1 MQSMAFDI
9 RWAVLVKNKPY
20 LIFSWRK
27 VMNTLRRYVKN
38 AKDVFRIIAG
48 VIGSYAGVISNII
61 GTAMGILASV
71 MVIGGIVGL
80 CVYVKVLPMFT
91 EAREEVFD
99 KLVHLS
105 EDDFVMKEDTVVYD
119 SKGKQVGSVNAGSYK
134 YVKINDVSPYIY
146 EGYIAVEDKRF
157 KTHGGVDL
165 VATMRAGVS
174 LLKHNM
180 EITQGGSTI
189 TQQVIKN
196 NLLTQNKSYTRKI
209 AEILLAPTIESKF
222 TKAQIMEFYCNSN
235 FYGNK
240 CYGVGAASKYYFGK
254 KCADLEPHE
263 AAMLIG
269 LSNSPASYNPVLHPK
284 AALKKRNSVLRIMCK
299 EGVITPKEYKSAL
312 KKKLNIKQ
320 FSEKGGSKESYV
332 MSYAIH
338 CAAISLMEKENFKF
352 QYVFDSKEDYQKYN
366 KQYSKVYS
374 EKIESIRSGGYK
386 LYTSINMKKQKKL
399 QKAVDNG
406 LSFNKEKDGDTGKY
420 ALQGAA
426 VCINNETNYVEAIVG
441 GRGKNDQY
449 NRAYLAARQ
458 SGSAIKPLIDYT
470 PGFESGM
477 YSPSTIVNDHK
488 FVNGPSNAGGG
499 YHGNVRIREAVARS
513 LNTVAWQV
521 LDNITVKYGLSFLDK
536 LHFHNISYIDNDN
549 MALSL
554 GGFTEGVRVVD
565 MAKGFSTLA
574 NNGSYS
580 DRTCIKK
587 IEHVSDG
594 VVYKNNNEKD
604 QVYSQDAAWMM
615 TDVLKGVFNESYGT
629 GRKLKLDNGQICAG
643 KTGTTNSSKDV
654 WFCGYTKYYTTVVW
668 AGYDTPRAMPGAS
681 GASIPGVIWKD
692 YMDDIHKKLKPED
705 FIMPS
710 TISLAKYDGN
720 GNIIE
725 GTAISGSSKRTYGM
739 DYFSKTILSEKA
751 DEVQVLNDKKYQKE
765 VLKKLK
771 NFEKRYISNI
781 ADYYDLENDYKE
793 LTDMISSIV
802 DDDVRT
808 DYAVRA
814 RNKYDSLKDET
825 VSWKKVVKAYEK
837 QQKEENERLA
847 EKKKNDSERALK
859 NQIYKNKIELAR
871 TRIKRMHGY
880 LYQPSNMQLL
890 IDSAKEAL
898 DACKGYSE
906 YYNLKAMF
914 DMYKKEL
921 EELPVKGESNKKI
934 RRQQIQVNRW
944 QRKNLRKRN
953 RGGSDKWKKIKMI

>member
-488 FVNGPSNAGGG
+488 FANGPSNAGGG

-751 DEVQVLNDKKYQKE
+751 DEVQVLKDKKYQKE

-921 EELPVKGESNKKI
+921 EELPVKGESNKKN
-934 RRQQIQVNRW
+934 QTPTDTSEPVATEEPQEEE
-944 QRKNLRKRN
+944 
-953 RGGSDKWKKIKMI
+953 

>member
-1 MQSMAFDI
+1 
-9 RWAVLVKNKPY
+9 
-20 LIFSWRK
+20 
-27 VMNTLRRYVKN
+27 
-38 AKDVFRIIAG
+38 
-48 VIGSYAGVISNII
+48 
-61 GTAMGILASV
+61 
-71 MVIGGIVGL
+71 
-80 CVYVKVLPMFT
+80 MFT

-105 EDDFVMKEDTVVYD
+105 KDDFIMKEDTVVYD
-119 SKGKQVGSVNAGSYK
+119 ANGKKVGSVNAGSYK
-134 YVKINDVSPYIY
+134 YVSINDISPYIY
-146 EGYIAVEDKRF
+146 DGYIAVEDKRF
-157 KTHGGVDL
+157 RTHGGVDL

-235 FYGNK
+235 YYGNK
-240 CYGVGAASKYYFGK
+240 CYGVGAASRYYFGK
-254 KCADLEPHE
+254 KCADLEPQE

-269 LSNSPASYNPVLHPK
+269 LSNSPAAYNPVLHPQ
-284 AALKKRNSVLRIMCK
+284 AALKKRNRVLKTMCND
-299 EGVITPKEYKSAL
+299 GVITPKEYKAAV

-320 FSEKGGSKESYV
+320 LSEEGSSNETYV
-332 MSYAIH
+332 ISYAIH
-338 CAAISLMEKENFKF
+338 CSAISLMEKEDFKF
-352 QYVFDSKEDYQKYN
+352 KYVFDSKEDYQKYN
-366 KQYSKVYS
+366 KTYSKAYS

-386 LYTSINMKKQKKL
+386 IYTSINMKKQKKL
-399 QKAVDNG
+399 QKSVDEG
-406 LSFNKEKDGDTGKY
+406 LAFNKEKDNDSGKY

-426 VCINNETNYVEAIVG
+426 VCVNNETGYVEAVVG

-477 YSPSTIVNDHK
+477 YSPSTIVNDNK
-488 FVNGPSNAGGG
+488 FANGPSNAGGAYYG
-499 YHGNVRIREAVARS
+499 SVHIREAVARS

-521 LDNITVKYGLSFLDK
+521 LDNISVKYGLSFLDK

-574 NNGSYS
+574 NNGSFS
-580 DRTCIKK
+580 DRTCVKK

-594 VVYKNNNEKD
+594 VVYKNNNEKT
-604 QVYSQDAAWMM
+604 QVYSEDAAWMM

-629 GRKLKLDNGQICAG
+629 GRKLKLENGQICAG

-692 YMDDIHKKLKPED
+692 YMDKIHEKLKPQD
-705 FIMPS
+705 FTMPS
-710 TISLAKYDGN
+710 TISLAKYDSA

-725 GTAISGSSKRTYGM
+725 GTAVAGSKTRPAGM
-739 DYFSKTILSEKA
+739 DYFSKSILSEKA
-751 DEVQVLNDKKYQKE
+751 EEVQVLKDKQYQKE
-765 VLKKLK
+765 VLAALKK
-771 NFEKRYISNI
+771 FEKMYIKNI
-781 ADYYDLENDYKE
+781 ADYYDLENDYKK

-808 DYAVRA
+808 DYAIRA

-825 VSWKKVVKAYEK
+825 VDWKKVVKAYEK

-847 EKKKNDSERALK
+847 EKKKNDSQRALN
-859 NQIYKNKIELAR
+859 NQIYKNRINLAR

-880 LYQPSNMQLL
+880 VYQPSNMQLL
-890 IDSAKEAL
+890 IDSAKQAL
-898 DACKGYSE
+898 DACKGYAE
-906 YYNLKAMF
+906 YTSLKAMY
-914 DMYKKEL
+914 DEYKAEL
-921 EELPVKGESNKKI
+921 ENLPTKAEYDKKKNTTTPTEAPVETAEPVQDGEE
-934 RRQQIQVNRW
+934 
-944 QRKNLRKRN
+944 
-953 RGGSDKWKKIKMI
+953 

>member
-1 MQSMAFDI
+1 
-9 RWAVLVKNKPY
+9 
-20 LIFSWRK
+20 
-27 VMNTLRRYVKN
+27 MNTLRRYVKN

-488 FVNGPSNAGGG
+488 FANGPSNAGGG

-668 AGYDTPRAMPGAS
+668 AGYDSPRAMPGAS

-751 DEVQVLNDKKYQKE
+751 DEVQVLKDKKYQKE

-771 NFEKRYISNI
+771 NFEKIYISNI

-793 LTDMISSIV
+793 LTDMISSIM

-837 QQKEENERLA
+837 QQKEENERLV

-880 LYQPSNMQLL
+880 LYQPSNMQIL

-921 EELPVKGESNKKI
+921 EELPVKGESNKKN
-934 RRQQIQVNRW
+934 QTPTDTSEPVATEEPQEEE
-944 QRKNLRKRN
+944 
-953 RGGSDKWKKIKMI
+953 

>member
-1 MQSMAFDI
+1 
-9 RWAVLVKNKPY
+9 
-20 LIFSWRK
+20 
-27 VMNTLRRYVKN
+27 MNTLRKYVKN
-38 AKDVFRIIAG
+38 AKDVFRIIVGA
-48 VIGSYAGVISNII
+48 IGSYVGVVSNIL
-61 GTAMGILASV
+61 GAVMGILASV

-105 EDDFVMKEDTVVYD
+105 KDDFIMKEDTVVYD
-119 SKGKQVGSVNAGSYK
+119 ANGKKVGSVNAGSYK
-134 YVKINDVSPYIY
+134 YVSINDISPYIY
-146 EGYIAVEDKRF
+146 DGYIAVEDKRF
-157 KTHGGVDL
+157 RTHGGVDL

-235 FYGNK
+235 YYGNK
-240 CYGVGAASKYYFGK
+240 CYGVGAASRYYFGK
-254 KCADLEPHE
+254 KCADLEPQE

-269 LSNSPASYNPVLHPK
+269 LSNSPAAYNPVLHPQ
-284 AALKKRNSVLRIMCK
+284 AALKKRNRVLKTMCND
-299 EGVITPKEYKSAL
+299 GVITPKEYKAAV

-320 FSEKGGSKESYV
+320 LSEEGSSNETYV
-332 MSYAIH
+332 ISYAIH
-338 CAAISLMEKENFKF
+338 CSAISLMEKEDFKF
-352 QYVFDSKEDYQKYN
+352 KYVFDSKEDYQKYN
-366 KQYSKVYS
+366 KTYSKAYS

-386 LYTSINMKKQKKL
+386 IYTSINMKKQKKL
-399 QKAVDNG
+399 QKSVDEG
-406 LSFNKEKDGDTGKY
+406 LAFNKEKDNDSGKY

-426 VCINNETNYVEAIVG
+426 VCVNNETGYVEAVVG

-477 YSPSTIVNDHK
+477 YSPSTIVNDNK
-488 FVNGPSNAGGG
+488 FANGPSNAGGAYYG
-499 YHGNVRIREAVARS
+499 SVHIREAVARS

-521 LDNITVKYGLSFLDK
+521 LDNISVKYGLSFLDK

-574 NNGSYS
+574 NNGSFS
-580 DRTCIKK
+580 DRTCVKK

-594 VVYKNNNEKD
+594 VVYKNNNEKT
-604 QVYSQDAAWMM
+604 QVYSEDAAWMM
-615 TDVLKGVFNESYGT
+615 TDVLKGVFNEFYGT
-629 GRKLKLDNGQICAG
+629 GRKLKLENGQICAG

-692 YMDDIHKKLKPED
+692 YMDKIHEKLKPQD
-705 FIMPS
+705 FTMPS
-710 TISLAKYDGN
+710 TISLAKYDSA

-725 GTAISGSSKRTYGM
+725 GTAVAGSKTRPAGM
-739 DYFSKTILSEKA
+739 DYFSKSILSEKA
-751 DEVQVLNDKKYQKE
+751 EEVQVLKDKQYQKE
-765 VLKKLK
+765 VLAALKK
-771 NFEKRYISNI
+771 FEKMYIKNI
-781 ADYYDLENDYKE
+781 ADYYDLENDYKK

-808 DYAVRA
+808 DYAIRA

-825 VSWKKVVKAYEK
+825 VDWKKVVKAYEK

-847 EKKKNDSERALK
+847 EKKKNDSQRALN
-859 NQIYKNKIELAR
+859 NQIYKNRINLAR

-880 LYQPSNMQLL
+880 IYQPSNMQLL
-890 IDSAKEAL
+890 IDSAKQAL
-898 DACKGYSE
+898 DACKGYAE
-906 YYNLKAMF
+906 YTSLKAMY
-914 DMYKKEL
+914 DEYKAEL
-921 EELPVKGESNKKI
+921 ENLPTKAEYDKKKNTTTPTEAPVETAEPVQDGEE
-934 RRQQIQVNRW
+934 
-944 QRKNLRKRN
+944 
-953 RGGSDKWKKIKMI
+953 

>member
-1 MQSMAFDI
+1 
-9 RWAVLVKNKPY
+9 
-20 LIFSWRK
+20 
-27 VMNTLRRYVKN
+27 MNTLRRYVKN
-38 AKDVFRIIAG
+38 AKDVFRIIVGA
-48 VIGSYAGVISNII
+48 IGSYVGVVSNIL
-61 GTAMGILASV
+61 GAVMGILASV

-105 EDDFVMKEDTVVYD
+105 KDDFIMKEDTVVYD
-119 SKGKQVGSVNAGSYK
+119 ANGKKVGSVNAGSYK
-134 YVKINDVSPYIY
+134 YVSINDISPYIY
-146 EGYIAVEDKRF
+146 DGYIAVEDKRF
-157 KTHGGVDL
+157 RTHGGVDL
-165 VATMRAGVS
+165 VATMRAGVY

-235 FYGNK
+235 YYGNK
-240 CYGVGAASKYYFGK
+240 CYGVGAASRYYFGK
-254 KCADLEPHE
+254 KCADLEPQE

-269 LSNSPASYNPVLHPK
+269 LSNSPAAYNPVLHPQ
-284 AALKKRNSVLRIMCK
+284 AALKKRNRVLKTMCND
-299 EGVITPKEYKSAL
+299 GVITPKEYKAAV

-320 FSEKGGSKESYV
+320 LSEEGSSNETYV
-332 MSYAIH
+332 ISYAIH
-338 CAAISLMEKENFKF
+338 CSAISLMEKEDFKF
-352 QYVFDSKEDYQKYN
+352 KYVFDSKEDYQKYN
-366 KQYSKVYS
+366 KTYSKAYS

-386 LYTSINMKKQKKL
+386 IYTSINMKKQKKL
-399 QKAVDNG
+399 QKSVDEG
-406 LSFNKEKDGDTGKY
+406 LAFNKEKDNDSGKY

-426 VCINNETNYVEAIVG
+426 VCVNNETGYVEAVVG

-477 YSPSTIVNDHK
+477 YSPSTIVNDNK
-488 FVNGPSNAGGG
+488 FANGPSNAGGAYYG
-499 YHGNVRIREAVARS
+499 SVHIREAVARS

-521 LDNITVKYGLSFLDK
+521 LDNISVKYGLSFLDK

-574 NNGSYS
+574 NNGSFS
-580 DRTCIKK
+580 DRTCVKK

-594 VVYKNNNEKD
+594 VVYKNNNEKT
-604 QVYSQDAAWMM
+604 QVYSEDAAWMM

-629 GRKLKLDNGQICAG
+629 GRKLKLENGQICAG

-692 YMDDIHKKLKPED
+692 YMDKIHEKLKPQD
-705 FIMPS
+705 FTMPS
-710 TISLAKYDGN
+710 TISLAKYDSA

-725 GTAISGSSKRTYGM
+725 GTAVAGSKTRPAGM
-739 DYFSKTILSEKA
+739 DYFSKSILSEKA
-751 DEVQVLNDKKYQKE
+751 EEVQVLKDKQYQKE
-765 VLKKLK
+765 VLAALKK
-771 NFEKRYISNI
+771 FEKMYIKNI
-781 ADYYDLENDYKE
+781 ADYYDLENDYKK

-808 DYAVRA
+808 DYAIRA

-825 VSWKKVVKAYEK
+825 VDWKKVVKAYEK

-847 EKKKNDSERALK
+847 EKKKNDSQRALN
-859 NQIYKNKIELAR
+859 NQIYKNRINLAR

-880 LYQPSNMQLL
+880 VYQPSNMQLL
-890 IDSAKEAL
+890 IDSAKQAL
-898 DACKGYSE
+898 DACKGYAE
-906 YYNLKAMF
+906 YTSLKAMY
-914 DMYKKEL
+914 DEYKAEL
-921 EELPVKGESNKKI
+921 ENLPTKAEYDKKKNTTTPTEAPVETAEPVQDGEE
-934 RRQQIQVNRW
+934 
-944 QRKNLRKRN
+944 
-953 RGGSDKWKKIKMI
+953 

>member
-157 KTHGGVDL
+157 KTHGG

-352 QYVFDSKEDYQKYN
+352 KYVFDSKEDYQKYN

-488 FVNGPSNAGGG
+488 FANGPSNAGGG

-751 DEVQVLNDKKYQKE
+751 DEVQVLKDKKYQKE

-880 LYQPSNMQLL
+880 LYQPSNMQIL

-921 EELPVKGESNKKI
+921 EELPVKGESNKKN
-934 RRQQIQVNRW
+934 QTPTDTSEPVATEEPQEEE
-944 QRKNLRKRN
+944 
-953 RGGSDKWKKIKMI
+953 

>member
-488 FVNGPSNAGGG
+488 FANGPSNAGGG

-751 DEVQVLNDKKYQKE
+751 DEVQVLKDKKYQKE

-771 NFEKRYISNI
+771 NFEKIYISNI

-793 LTDMISSIV
+793 LTDMISSIM

-880 LYQPSNMQLL
+880 LYQPSNMQIL

-921 EELPVKGESNKKI
+921 EELPVKGESNKKN
-934 RRQQIQVNRW
+934 QTPTDTSEPVATEEPQEEE
-944 QRKNLRKRN
+944 
-953 RGGSDKWKKIKMI
+953 

>member
-1 MQSMAFDI
+1 
-9 RWAVLVKNKPY
+9 
-20 LIFSWRK
+20 
-27 VMNTLRRYVKN
+27 MNTLRRYVKN
-38 AKDVFRIIAG
+38 AKDVLRIIVGA
-48 VIGSYAGVISNII
+48 IGSYVGVVSNIL
-61 GTAMGILASV
+61 GAVMGILASV

-105 EDDFVMKEDTVVYD
+105 KDDFIMKEDTVVYD
-119 SKGKQVGSVNAGSYK
+119 ANGKKVGSVNAGSYK
-134 YVKINDVSPYIY
+134 YVSINDISPYIY
-146 EGYIAVEDKRF
+146 DGYIAVEDKRF
-157 KTHGGVDL
+157 RTHGGVDL

-240 CYGVGAASKYYFGK
+240 CYGVGAASRYYFGK
-254 KCADLEPHE
+254 KCADLEPQE

-269 LSNSPASYNPVLHPK
+269 LSNSPASYNPVLHPQ
-284 AALKKRNSVLRIMCK
+284 AALKKRNRVLKTMCND
-299 EGVITPKEYKSAL
+299 GVITPKEYKAAV

-320 FSEKGGSKESYV
+320 LSEEGSSNETYV
-332 MSYAIH
+332 ISYAIH
-338 CAAISLMEKENFKF
+338 CSAISLMEKEDFKF
-352 QYVFDSKEDYQKYN
+352 KYVFDSKEDYQKYN
-366 KQYSKVYS
+366 KTYSKAYN

-386 LYTSINMKKQKKL
+386 IYTSINMKKQKKL
-399 QKAVDNG
+399 QKSVDEG
-406 LSFNKEKDGDTGKY
+406 LAFNKEKDNDSGKY

-426 VCINNETNYVEAIVG
+426 VCVNNETGYVEAVVG

-477 YSPSTIVNDHK
+477 YSPSTIVNDNK
-488 FVNGPSNAGGG
+488 FTNGPSNAGGAYYG
-499 YHGNVRIREAVARS
+499 SVHIREAVARS

-521 LDNITVKYGLSFLDK
+521 LDNISVKYGLSFLDK

-574 NNGSYS
+574 NNGSFS
-580 DRTCIKK
+580 DRTCVKK

-594 VVYKNNNEKD
+594 VVYKNNNEKT
-604 QVYSQDAAWMM
+604 QVYSEDAAWMM

-629 GRKLKLDNGQICAG
+629 GRKLKLENGQICAG

-692 YMDDIHKKLKPED
+692 YMDKIHEKLKPQD
-705 FIMPS
+705 FTMPS
-710 TISLAKYDGN
+710 TISLAKYDSA

-725 GTAISGSSKRTYGM
+725 GTAVAGSKTRPAGM
-739 DYFSKTILSEKA
+739 DYFSKSILSEKA
-751 DEVQVLNDKKYQKE
+751 EEVQVLKDKQYQKE
-765 VLKKLK
+765 VLAALKK
-771 NFEKRYISNI
+771 FEKMYIKNI
-781 ADYYDLENDYKE
+781 ADYYDLENDYKK

-808 DYAVRA
+808 DYAIRA

-825 VSWKKVVKAYEK
+825 VDWKKVVKAYEK

-847 EKKKNDSERALK
+847 EKKKNDSQRALN
-859 NQIYKNKIELAR
+859 NQIYKNRINLAR

-880 LYQPSNMQLL
+880 IYQPSNMQLL
-890 IDSAKEAL
+890 IDSAKQAL
-898 DACKGYSE
+898 DACKGYAE
-906 YYNLKAMF
+906 YTSLKAMY
-914 DMYKKEL
+914 DEYKAEL
-921 EELPVKGESNKKI
+921 ENLPTKAEYDKKKNTTTPTEAPVETAEPIQDGEE
-934 RRQQIQVNRW
+934 
-944 QRKNLRKRN
+944 
-953 RGGSDKWKKIKMI
+953 

>member
-1 MQSMAFDI
+1 
-9 RWAVLVKNKPY
+9 
-20 LIFSWRK
+20 
-27 VMNTLRRYVKN
+27 MNTLRKYEKN
-38 AKDVFRIIAG
+38 AKDVFRIIVGA
-48 VIGSYAGVISNII
+48 IGSYVGVVSNIL
-61 GTAMGILASV
+61 GAVMGILASV

-105 EDDFVMKEDTVVYD
+105 KDDFIMKEDTVVYD
-119 SKGKQVGSVNAGSYK
+119 ANGKKVGSVNAGSYK
-134 YVKINDVSPYIY
+134 YVSINDISPYIY
-146 EGYIAVEDKRF
+146 DGYIAVEDKRF
-157 KTHGGVDL
+157 RTHGGVDL

-235 FYGNK
+235 YYGNK
-240 CYGVGAASKYYFGK
+240 CYGVGAASRYYFGK
-254 KCADLEPHE
+254 KCADLEPQE

-269 LSNSPASYNPVLHPK
+269 LSNSPAAYNPVLHPQ
-284 AALKKRNSVLRIMCK
+284 AALKKRNRVLKTMCND
-299 EGVITPKEYKSAL
+299 GVITPKEYKAAV

-320 FSEKGGSKESYV
+320 LSEEGSSNETYV
-332 MSYAIH
+332 ISYAIH
-338 CAAISLMEKENFKF
+338 CSAISLMEKEDFKF
-352 QYVFDSKEDYQKYN
+352 KYVFDSKEDYQKYN
-366 KQYSKVYS
+366 KTYSKAYS

-386 LYTSINMKKQKKL
+386 IYTSINMKKQKKL
-399 QKAVDNG
+399 QKSVDEG
-406 LSFNKEKDGDTGKY
+406 LAFNKENDNDSGKY

-426 VCINNETNYVEAIVG
+426 VCVNNETGYVEAVVG

-477 YSPSTIVNDHK
+477 YSPSTIVNDNK
-488 FVNGPSNAGGG
+488 FANGPSNAGGAYYG
-499 YHGNVRIREAVARS
+499 SVHIREAVARS

-521 LDNITVKYGLSFLDK
+521 LDNISVKYGLSFLDK

-574 NNGSYS
+574 NNGSFS
-580 DRTCIKK
+580 DRTCVKK

-594 VVYKNNNEKD
+594 VVYKNNNEKT
-604 QVYSQDAAWMM
+604 QVYSEDAAWMM

-629 GRKLKLDNGQICAG
+629 GRKLKLENGQICAG

-692 YMDDIHKKLKPED
+692 YMDKIHEKLKPQD
-705 FIMPS
+705 FTMPS
-710 TISLAKYDGN
+710 TISLAKYDSA

-725 GTAISGSSKRTYGM
+725 GTAVAGSKTRPAGM
-739 DYFSKTILSEKA
+739 DYFSKSILSEKA
-751 DEVQVLNDKKYQKE
+751 EEVQVLKDKQYQKE
-765 VLKKLK
+765 VLAALKK
-771 NFEKRYISNI
+771 FEKMYIKNI
-781 ADYYDLENDYKE
+781 ADYYDLENDYKK

-808 DYAVRA
+808 DYAIRA

-825 VSWKKVVKAYEK
+825 VDWKKVVKAYEK

-847 EKKKNDSERALK
+847 EKKKNDSQRALN
-859 NQIYKNKIELAR
+859 NQIYKNRINLAR

-880 LYQPSNMQLL
+880 VYQPSNMQLL
-890 IDSAKEAL
+890 IDSAKQAL
-898 DACKGYSE
+898 DACKGYAE
-906 YYNLKAMF
+906 YTSLKAMY
-914 DMYKKEL
+914 DEYKAEL
-921 EELPVKGESNKKI
+921 ENLPTKAEYDKKKNTTTPTEAPVETAEPVQDGEE
-934 RRQQIQVNRW
+934 
-944 QRKNLRKRN
+944 
-953 RGGSDKWKKIKMI
+953 

>member
-1 MQSMAFDI
+1 
-9 RWAVLVKNKPY
+9 
-20 LIFSWRK
+20 
-27 VMNTLRRYVKN
+27 MNTLRRYVKN

-174 LLKHNM
+174 LLKHNL

-751 DEVQVLNDKKYQKE
+751 DEVQVLKDKKYQKE

-793 LTDMISSIV
+793 LTDMISSNV

-921 EELPVKGESNKKI
+921 EELPVREKVTKKI

>member
-1 MQSMAFDI
+1 
-9 RWAVLVKNKPY
+9 
-20 LIFSWRK
+20 
-27 VMNTLRRYVKN
+27 MNTLRRYVKN

-751 DEVQVLNDKKYQKE
+751 DEVQVLKDKKYQKE

-771 NFEKRYISNI
+771 NFEKIYISNI

-793 LTDMISSIV
+793 LTDMISSIM

-837 QQKEENERLA
+837 QQKEENERLV

-880 LYQPSNMQLL
+880 LYQPSNMQIL

-921 EELPVKGESNKKI
+921 EELPVKGESNKKN
-934 RRQQIQVNRW
+934 QTPTDTSEPVATEEPQEEE
-944 QRKNLRKRN
+944 
-953 RGGSDKWKKIKMI
+953 

>member
-1 MQSMAFDI
+1 
-9 RWAVLVKNKPY
+9 
-20 LIFSWRK
+20 
-27 VMNTLRRYVKN
+27 MNTLRRYVKN

-174 LLKHNM
+174 FLKHNM

-751 DEVQVLNDKKYQKE
+751 DEVQVLKDKKYQKE

-921 EELPVKGESNKKI
+921 EELPVKGESNKKN
-934 RRQQIQVNRW
+934 QTPTDTSEPVATEEPQEEE
-944 QRKNLRKRN
+944 
-953 RGGSDKWKKIKMI
+953 

>member
-1 MQSMAFDI
+1 
-9 RWAVLVKNKPY
+9 
-20 LIFSWRK
+20 
-27 VMNTLRRYVKN
+27 MNTLRKYVKN
-38 AKDVFRIIAG
+38 AKDVFRIIVGA
-48 VIGSYAGVISNII
+48 IGSYVGVVSNIL
-61 GTAMGILASV
+61 GAVMGILASV

-105 EDDFVMKEDTVVYD
+105 KDDFIMKEDTVVYD
-119 SKGKQVGSVNAGSYK
+119 ANGKKVGSVNAGSYK
-134 YVKINDVSPYIY
+134 YVSINDISPYIY
-146 EGYIAVEDKRF
+146 DGYIAVEDKRF
-157 KTHGGVDL
+157 RTHGGVDL

-235 FYGNK
+235 YYGNK
-240 CYGVGAASKYYFGK
+240 CYGVGAASRYYFGK
-254 KCADLEPHE
+254 KCADLEPQE

-269 LSNSPASYNPVLHPK
+269 LSNSPAAYNPVLHPQ
-284 AALKKRNSVLRIMCK
+284 AALKKRNRVLKTMCND
-299 EGVITPKEYKSAL
+299 GVITPKEYKAAV

-320 FSEKGGSKESYV
+320 LSEEGSSNETYV
-332 MSYAIH
+332 ISYAIH
-338 CAAISLMEKENFKF
+338 CSAISLMEKEDFKF
-352 QYVFDSKEDYQKYN
+352 KYVFDSKEDYQKYN
-366 KQYSKVYS
+366 KTYSKAYS

-386 LYTSINMKKQKKL
+386 IYTSINMKKQKKL
-399 QKAVDNG
+399 HKSVDEG
-406 LSFNKEKDGDTGKY
+406 LAFNKEKDNDSGKY

-426 VCINNETNYVEAIVG
+426 VCVNNETGYVEAVVG

-477 YSPSTIVNDHK
+477 YSPSTIVNDNK
-488 FVNGPSNAGGG
+488 FANGPSNAGGAYYG
-499 YHGNVRIREAVARS
+499 SVHIREAVARS

-521 LDNITVKYGLSFLDK
+521 LDNISVKYGLSFLDK

-574 NNGSYS
+574 NNGSFS
-580 DRTCIKK
+580 DRTCVKK

-594 VVYKNNNEKD
+594 VVYKNNNEKT
-604 QVYSQDAAWMM
+604 QVYSEDAAWMM

-629 GRKLKLDNGQICAG
+629 GRKLKLENGQICAG

-692 YMDDIHKKLKPED
+692 YMDKIHEKLKPQD
-705 FIMPS
+705 FTMPS
-710 TISLAKYDGN
+710 TISLAKYDSA

-725 GTAISGSSKRTYGM
+725 GTAVAGSKTRPAGM
-739 DYFSKTILSEKA
+739 DYFSKSILSEKA
-751 DEVQVLNDKKYQKE
+751 EEVQVLKDKQYQKE
-765 VLKKLK
+765 VLAALKK
-771 NFEKRYISNI
+771 FEKMYIKNI
-781 ADYYDLENDYKE
+781 ADYYDLENDYKK

-808 DYAVRA
+808 DYAIRA

-825 VSWKKVVKAYEK
+825 VDWKKVVKAYEK

-847 EKKKNDSERALK
+847 EKKKNDSQRALN
-859 NQIYKNKIELAR
+859 NQIYKNRINLAR

-880 LYQPSNMQLL
+880 IYQPSNMQLL
-890 IDSAKEAL
+890 IDSAKQAL
-898 DACKGYSE
+898 DACKGYAE
-906 YYNLKAMF
+906 YTSLKAMY
-914 DMYKKEL
+914 DEYKAEL
-921 EELPVKGESNKKI
+921 ENLPTKAEYDKKKNTTTPTEAPVETAEPVQDGEE
-934 RRQQIQVNRW
+934 
-944 QRKNLRKRN
+944 
-953 RGGSDKWKKIKMI
+953 

>member
-1 MQSMAFDI
+1 
-9 RWAVLVKNKPY
+9 
-20 LIFSWRK
+20 
-27 VMNTLRRYVKN
+27 MNTLRRYVKN
-38 AKDVFRIIAG
+38 AKDVFRIIVGA
-48 VIGSYAGVISNII
+48 IGSYVGVVSNIL
-61 GTAMGILASV
+61 GAVMGILASV

-105 EDDFVMKEDTVVYD
+105 KDDFIMKEDTVVYD
-119 SKGKQVGSVNAGSYK
+119 ANGKKVGSVNAGSYK
-134 YVKINDVSPYIY
+134 YVSINDISPYIY
-146 EGYIAVEDKRF
+146 DGYIAVEDKRF
-157 KTHGGVDL
+157 RTHGGVDL

-235 FYGNK
+235 YYGNK
-240 CYGVGAASKYYFGK
+240 CYGVGAASRYYFGK
-254 KCADLEPHE
+254 KCADLEPQE

-269 LSNSPASYNPVLHPK
+269 LSNSPASYNPVLHPQ
-284 AALKKRNSVLRIMCK
+284 AALKKRNRVLKTMCND
-299 EGVITPKEYKSAL
+299 GVITPKEYKAAV

-320 FSEKGGSKESYV
+320 LTEEGSSNETYV
-332 MSYAIH
+332 ISYAIH
-338 CAAISLMEKENFKF
+338 CSAISLMEKEDFKF
-352 QYVFDSKEDYQKYN
+352 KYVFDSKEDYQKYN
-366 KQYSKVYS
+366 KTYSKAYN

-386 LYTSINMKKQKKL
+386 IYTSINMKKQKKL
-399 QKAVDNG
+399 QKSVDEG
-406 LSFNKEKDGDTGKY
+406 LAFNKEKDNDSGKY

-426 VCINNETNYVEAIVG
+426 VCVNNETGYVEAVVG

-477 YSPSTIVNDHK
+477 YSPSTIVNDNK
-488 FVNGPSNAGGG
+488 FTNGPSNAGGAYYG
-499 YHGNVRIREAVARS
+499 SVHIREAVARS

-521 LDNITVKYGLSFLDK
+521 LDNISVKYGLSFLDK

-574 NNGSYS
+574 NNGSFS
-580 DRTCIKK
+580 DRTCVKK

-594 VVYKNNNEKD
+594 VVYKNNNEKT
-604 QVYSQDAAWMM
+604 QVYSEDAAWMM

-629 GRKLKLDNGQICAG
+629 GRKLKLENGQICAG

-692 YMDDIHKKLKPED
+692 YMDKIHEKLKPQD
-705 FIMPS
+705 FTMPS
-710 TISLAKYDGN
+710 TISLAKYDSA

-725 GTAISGSSKRTYGM
+725 GTAVAGSKTRPAGM
-739 DYFSKTILSEKA
+739 DYFSKSILSEKA
-751 DEVQVLNDKKYQKE
+751 EEVQVLKDKQYQKE
-765 VLKKLK
+765 VLAALKK
-771 NFEKRYISNI
+771 FEKMYIKNI
-781 ADYYDLENDYKE
+781 ADYYDLENDYKK

-808 DYAVRA
+808 DYAIRA

-825 VSWKKVVKAYEK
+825 VDWKKVVKAYEK

-847 EKKKNDSERALK
+847 EKKKNDSQRALN
-859 NQIYKNKIELAR
+859 NQIYKNRINLAR

-880 LYQPSNMQLL
+880 VYQPSNMQLL
-890 IDSAKEAL
+890 IDSAKQAL
-898 DACKGYSE
+898 DACKGYAE
-906 YYNLKAMF
+906 YTSLKAMY
-914 DMYKKEL
+914 DEYKAEL
-921 EELPVKGESNKKI
+921 ENLPTKAEYDKKKNTTTPTEAPVETAEPVQDGEE
-934 RRQQIQVNRW
+934 
-944 QRKNLRKRN
+944 
-953 RGGSDKWKKIKMI
+953 

>member
-1 MQSMAFDI
+1 
-9 RWAVLVKNKPY
+9 
-20 LIFSWRK
+20 
-27 VMNTLRRYVKN
+27 MNTLRRYVKN

-352 QYVFDSKEDYQKYN
+352 KYVFDSKEDYQKYN

-488 FVNGPSNAGGG
+488 FANGPSNAGGG

-751 DEVQVLNDKKYQKE
+751 DEVQVLKDKKYQKE

-880 LYQPSNMQLL
+880 LYQPSNMQIL

-898 DACKGYSE
+898 EACKGYSE

-921 EELPVKGESNKKI
+921 EELPVKGESNKKN
-934 RRQQIQVNRW
+934 QTPTDTSEPVATEEPQEEE
-944 QRKNLRKRN
+944 
-953 RGGSDKWKKIKMI
+953 

>member
-1 MQSMAFDI
+1 
-9 RWAVLVKNKPY
+9 
-20 LIFSWRK
+20 
-27 VMNTLRRYVKN
+27 MNTLRRYVKN

-399 QKAVDNG
+399 QNAVDNG

-488 FVNGPSNAGGG
+488 FANGPSNAGGG

-751 DEVQVLNDKKYQKE
+751 DEVQVLKDKKYQKE

-793 LTDMISSIV
+793 LTDMISSIM

-837 QQKEENERLA
+837 QQKEENERLV

-880 LYQPSNMQLL
+880 LYQPSNMQIL

-921 EELPVKGESNKKI
+921 EELPVKGESNKKN
-934 RRQQIQVNRW
+934 QTPTDTSEPVATEEPQEEE
-944 QRKNLRKRN
+944 
-953 RGGSDKWKKIKMI
+953 

>member
-725 GTAISGSSKRTYGM
+725 GTAISGSSKRIYGM

-751 DEVQVLNDKKYQKE
+751 DEVQVLKDKKYQKE

-921 EELPVKGESNKKI
+921 EELPVKGESNKKN
-934 RRQQIQVNRW
+934 QTPTDTSEPVATEEPQEEE
-944 QRKNLRKRN
+944 
-953 RGGSDKWKKIKMI
+953 

>member
-196 NLLTQNKSYTRKI
+196 NLLTQNKSYTRKT

-488 FVNGPSNAGGG
+488 FANGPSNAGGG

-751 DEVQVLNDKKYQKE
+751 DEVQVLKDKKYQKE

-771 NFEKRYISNI
+771 NFEKIYISNI

-793 LTDMISSIV
+793 LTDMISSIM

-837 QQKEENERLA
+837 QQKEENERLV

-880 LYQPSNMQLL
+880 LYQPSNMQIL

-921 EELPVKGESNKKI
+921 EELPVKGESNKKN
-934 RRQQIQVNRW
+934 QTPTDTSEPVATEEPQEEE
-944 QRKNLRKRN
+944 
-953 RGGSDKWKKIKMI
+953 

>member
-119 SKGKQVGSVNAGSYK
+119 SNGKQVGSVNAGSYK

-320 FSEKGGSKESYV
+320 FSEKSGSKESYV

-565 MAKGFSTLA
+565 MAKGFSTLS

-751 DEVQVLNDKKYQKE
+751 DEVQVLKDKKYQKE

-921 EELPVKGESNKKI
+921 EELPVKGESNKKN
-934 RRQQIQVNRW
+934 QTPTDTSEPVATEEPQEEE
-944 QRKNLRKRN
+944 
-953 RGGSDKWKKIKMI
+953 

>member
-9 RWAVLVKNKPY
+9 RWAVVVKNKPY

-488 FVNGPSNAGGG
+488 FANGPSNAGGG

-705 FIMPS
+705 FIIPS

-751 DEVQVLNDKKYQKE
+751 DEVQVLKDKKYQKE

-771 NFEKRYISNI
+771 NFEKIYISNI

-793 LTDMISSIV
+793 LTDMISSIM

-837 QQKEENERLA
+837 QQKEENERLV

-880 LYQPSNMQLL
+880 LYQPSNMQIL

-921 EELPVKGESNKKI
+921 EELPVKGESNKKN
-934 RRQQIQVNRW
+934 QTPTDTSEPVATEEPQEEE
-944 QRKNLRKRN
+944 
-953 RGGSDKWKKIKMI
+953 

>member
-352 QYVFDSKEDYQKYN
+352 QYVRN
-366 KQYSKVYS
+366 
-374 EKIESIRSGGYK
+374 
-386 LYTSINMKKQKKL
+386 T
-399 QKAVDNG
+399 
-406 LSFNKEKDGDTGKY
+406 
-420 ALQGAA
+420 
-426 VCINNETNYVEAIVG
+426 INNIPKYIV
-441 GRGKNDQY
+441 
-449 NRAYLAARQ
+449 
-458 SGSAIKPLIDYT
+458 
-470 PGFESGM
+470 
-477 YSPSTIVNDHK
+477 
-488 FVNGPSNAGGG
+488 
-499 YHGNVRIREAVARS
+499 
-513 LNTVAWQV
+513 
-521 LDNITVKYGLSFLDK
+521 
-536 LHFHNISYIDNDN
+536 
-549 MALSL
+549 
-554 GGFTEGVRVVD
+554 
-565 MAKGFSTLA
+565 
-574 NNGSYS
+574 
-580 DRTCIKK
+580 KK
-587 IEHVSDG
+587 
-594 VVYKNNNEKD
+594 
-604 QVYSQDAAWMM
+604 
-615 TDVLKGVFNESYGT
+615 
-629 GRKLKLDNGQICAG
+629 
-643 KTGTTNSSKDV
+643 
-654 WFCGYTKYYTTVVW
+654 
-668 AGYDTPRAMPGAS
+668 
-681 GASIPGVIWKD
+681 
-692 YMDDIHKKLKPED
+692 
-705 FIMPS
+705 
-710 TISLAKYDGN
+710 
-720 GNIIE
+720 
-725 GTAISGSSKRTYGM
+725 
-739 DYFSKTILSEKA
+739 
-751 DEVQVLNDKKYQKE
+751 
-765 VLKKLK
+765 
-771 NFEKRYISNI
+771 
-781 ADYYDLENDYKE
+781 
-793 LTDMISSIV
+793 
-802 DDDVRT
+802 
-808 DYAVRA
+808 
-814 RNKYDSLKDET
+814 
-825 VSWKKVVKAYEK
+825 
-837 QQKEENERLA
+837 
-847 EKKKNDSERALK
+847 
-859 NQIYKNKIELAR
+859 
-871 TRIKRMHGY
+871 
-880 LYQPSNMQLL
+880 
-890 IDSAKEAL
+890 
-898 DACKGYSE
+898 
-906 YYNLKAMF
+906 
-914 DMYKKEL
+914 
-921 EELPVKGESNKKI
+921 
-934 RRQQIQVNRW
+934 
-944 QRKNLRKRN
+944 
-953 RGGSDKWKKIKMI
+953 

>member
-1 MQSMAFDI
+1 
-9 RWAVLVKNKPY
+9 
-20 LIFSWRK
+20 
-27 VMNTLRRYVKN
+27 MNTLRRYVKN
-38 AKDVFRIIAG
+38 AKDVLRIIVGA
-48 VIGSYAGVISNII
+48 IGSYVGVVSNIL
-61 GTAMGILASV
+61 GAVMGILASV

-105 EDDFVMKEDTVVYD
+105 KDDFIMKEDTVVYD
-119 SKGKQVGSVNAGSYK
+119 ANGKKVGSVNAGSYK
-134 YVKINDVSPYIY
+134 YVSINDISPYIY
-146 EGYIAVEDKRF
+146 DGYIAVEDKRF
-157 KTHGGVDL
+157 RTHGGVDL

-235 FYGNK
+235 YYGNK
-240 CYGVGAASKYYFGK
+240 CYGVGAASRYYFGK
-254 KCADLEPHE
+254 KCADLEPQE

-284 AALKKRNSVLRIMCK
+284 AALKKRNRVLKTMCND
-299 EGVITPKEYKSAL
+299 GVITPKEYKAAV

-320 FSEKGGSKESYV
+320 LSEEGSSNETYV
-332 MSYAIH
+332 ISYAIH
-338 CAAISLMEKENFKF
+338 CSAISLMEKEDFKF
-352 QYVFDSKEDYQKYN
+352 KYVFDSKEDYQKYN
-366 KQYSKVYS
+366 KTYSKAYN

-386 LYTSINMKKQKKL
+386 IYTSINMKKQKKL
-399 QKAVDNG
+399 QKSVDEG
-406 LSFNKEKDGDTGKY
+406 LAFNKEKDNDSGKY

-426 VCINNETNYVEAIVG
+426 VCVNNETGYVEAVVG

-477 YSPSTIVNDHK
+477 YSPSTIVNDNK
-488 FVNGPSNAGGG
+488 FTNGPSNAGGAYYG
-499 YHGNVRIREAVARS
+499 SVHIREAVARS

-521 LDNITVKYGLSFLDK
+521 LDNISVKYGLSFLDK

-574 NNGSYS
+574 NNGSFS
-580 DRTCIKK
+580 DRTCVKK

-594 VVYKNNNEKD
+594 VVYKNNNEKT
-604 QVYSQDAAWMM
+604 QVYSEDAAWMM

-629 GRKLKLDNGQICAG
+629 GRKLKLENGQICAG

-681 GASIPGVIWKD
+681 GASIPGVIWKN
-692 YMDDIHKKLKPED
+692 YMDKIHEKLKPQD
-705 FIMPS
+705 FTMPS
-710 TISLAKYDGN
+710 TISLAKYDSA

-725 GTAISGSSKRTYGM
+725 GTAVAGSKTRPAGM
-739 DYFSKTILSEKA
+739 DYFSKSILSEKA
-751 DEVQVLNDKKYQKE
+751 EEVQVLKDKQYQKE
-765 VLKKLK
+765 VLAALKK
-771 NFEKRYISNI
+771 FEKMYIKNI
-781 ADYYDLENDYKE
+781 ADYYDLENDYKK

-808 DYAVRA
+808 DYAIRA

-825 VSWKKVVKAYEK
+825 VDWKKVVKAYEK

-847 EKKKNDSERALK
+847 EKKKNDSQRALN
-859 NQIYKNKIELAR
+859 NQIYKNRINLAR

-880 LYQPSNMQLL
+880 IYQPSNMQLL
-890 IDSAKEAL
+890 IDSAKQAL
-898 DACKGYSE
+898 DACKGYAE
-906 YYNLKAMF
+906 YTSLKAMY
-914 DMYKKEL
+914 DEYKAEL
-921 EELPVKGESNKKI
+921 ENLPTKAEYDKKKNTTTPTEAPVETAEPIQDGEE
-934 RRQQIQVNRW
+934 
-944 QRKNLRKRN
+944 
-953 RGGSDKWKKIKMI
+953 

>member
-1 MQSMAFDI
+1 
-9 RWAVLVKNKPY
+9 
-20 LIFSWRK
+20 
-27 VMNTLRRYVKN
+27 MNTLRKYVKN
-38 AKDVFRIIAG
+38 AKDVFRIIVGA
-48 VIGSYAGVISNII
+48 IGSYVGVVSNIL
-61 GTAMGILASV
+61 GAVMGILASV

-105 EDDFVMKEDTVVYD
+105 KDDFIMKEDTVVYD
-119 SKGKQVGSVNAGSYK
+119 ANGKKVGSVNAGSYK
-134 YVKINDVSPYIY
+134 YVSINDISPYIY
-146 EGYIAVEDKRF
+146 DGYIAVEDKRF

-240 CYGVGAASKYYFGK
+240 CYGVGAASRYYFGK
-254 KCADLEPHE
+254 KCADLEPQE

-269 LSNSPASYNPVLHPK
+269 LSNSPTAYNPVLHPQ
-284 AALKKRNSVLRIMCK
+284 AALKKRNRVLKTMCN
-299 EGVITPKEYKSAL
+299 EGAITPKEYKAAV
-312 KKKLNIKQ
+312 KKELNIKQ
-320 FSEKGGSKESYV
+320 LSEEGSSNETYV
-332 MSYAIH
+332 ISYAIH
-338 CAAISLMEKENFKF
+338 CAAISLMEKEDFKF
-352 QYVFDSKEDYQKYN
+352 KYVFDSKEDYQKYN
-366 KQYSKVYS
+366 KTYSKAYS

-386 LYTSINMKKQKKL
+386 IYTSINMKKQKKL
-399 QKAVDNG
+399 QKSVDEG
-406 LSFNKEKDGDTGKY
+406 LAFNKEKDNDSGKY

-426 VCINNETNYVEAIVG
+426 VCVNNETGYVEAVVG

-477 YSPSTIVNDHK
+477 YSPSTIVNDNK
-488 FVNGPSNAGGG
+488 FTNGPSNAGGAYYG
-499 YHGNVRIREAVARS
+499 SVHIREAVARS

-521 LDNITVKYGLSFLDK
+521 LDNISVKYGLSFLDK

-574 NNGSYS
+574 NNGSFS
-580 DRTCIKK
+580 DRTCVKK

-594 VVYKNNNEKD
+594 VVYKNNNEKT
-604 QVYSQDAAWMM
+604 QVYSEDAAWMM

-629 GRKLKLDNGQICAG
+629 GRKLKLENGQICAG

-692 YMDDIHKKLKPED
+692 YMDKIHEKLKPQD
-705 FIMPS
+705 FTMPS
-710 TISLAKYDGN
+710 TISLAKYDSA

-725 GTAISGSSKRTYGM
+725 GTAVAGSKTRPAGM
-739 DYFSKTILSEKA
+739 DYFSKSILSEKA
-751 DEVQVLNDKKYQKE
+751 EEVQVLKDKKYQKE
-765 VLKKLK
+765 VLAALKK
-771 NFEKRYISNI
+771 FEKMYIKNI
-781 ADYYDLENDYKE
+781 ADYYDLENDYKK

-808 DYAVRA
+808 DYAIRA

-825 VSWKKVVKAYEK
+825 VDWKKVVKAYEK

-847 EKKKNDSERALK
+847 EKKKNDSQRALN
-859 NQIYKNKIELAR
+859 NQIYKNRINLAR

-880 LYQPSNMQLL
+880 IYQPSNMQIL
-890 IDSAKEAL
+890 IDSAKQAL
-898 DACKGYSE
+898 DACKGYAE
-906 YYNLKAMF
+906 YTSLKAMY
-914 DMYKKEL
+914 DEYKAEL
-921 EELPVKGESNKKI
+921 ENLPTKAEYDKKKNTTTPTEAPVETAEPVQDGEE
-934 RRQQIQVNRW
+934 
-944 QRKNLRKRN
+944 
-953 RGGSDKWKKIKMI
+953 

>member
-1 MQSMAFDI
+1 MAFDI

-488 FVNGPSNAGGG
+488 FANGPSNAGGG

-574 NNGSYS
+574 NNGSCS

-751 DEVQVLNDKKYQKE
+751 DEVQVLKDKKYQKE

-880 LYQPSNMQLL
+880 LYQPSNMQIL

-898 DACKGYSE
+898 EACKGYSE

-921 EELPVKGESNKKI
+921 EELPVKGESNKKN
-934 RRQQIQVNRW
+934 QTPTDTSEPVATEEPQEEE
-944 QRKNLRKRN
+944 
-953 RGGSDKWKKIKMI
+953 

>member
-332 MSYAIH
+332 MSYANH

-488 FVNGPSNAGGG
+488 FANGPSNAGGG

-751 DEVQVLNDKKYQKE
+751 DEVQVLKDKKYQKE

-771 NFEKRYISNI
+771 NFEKIYISNI

-793 LTDMISSIV
+793 LTDMISSIM

-837 QQKEENERLA
+837 QQKEENERLV

-880 LYQPSNMQLL
+880 LYQPSNMQIL

-921 EELPVKGESNKKI
+921 EELPVKGESNKKN
-934 RRQQIQVNRW
+934 QTPTDTSEPVATEEPQEEE
-944 QRKNLRKRN
+944 
-953 RGGSDKWKKIKMI
+953 

>member
-1 MQSMAFDI
+1 
-9 RWAVLVKNKPY
+9 
-20 LIFSWRK
+20 
-27 VMNTLRRYVKN
+27 MNTLRRYVKN

-374 EKIESIRSGGYK
+374 EKIEGIRSGGYK

-751 DEVQVLNDKKYQKE
+751 DEVQVLKDKKYQKE

-921 EELPVKGESNKKI
+921 EELPVKGESNKKN
-934 RRQQIQVNRW
+934 QTPTDTSEPVATEEPQEEE
-944 QRKNLRKRN
+944 
-953 RGGSDKWKKIKMI
+953 

>member
-1 MQSMAFDI
+1 
-9 RWAVLVKNKPY
+9 
-20 LIFSWRK
+20 
-27 VMNTLRRYVKN
+27 MNTLRKYVKN
-38 AKDVFRIIAG
+38 AKDVFRIIVGA
-48 VIGSYAGVISNII
+48 IGSYVGVVSNIL
-61 GTAMGILASV
+61 GAVMGILASV

-105 EDDFVMKEDTVVYD
+105 KDDFIMKEDTVVYD
-119 SKGKQVGSVNAGSYK
+119 ANGKKVGSVNAGSYK
-134 YVKINDVSPYIY
+134 YVSINDISPYIY
-146 EGYIAVEDKRF
+146 DGYIAVEDKRF
-157 KTHGGVDL
+157 RTHGGVDL

-235 FYGNK
+235 YYGNK
-240 CYGVGAASKYYFGK
+240 CYGVGAASRYYFGK
-254 KCADLEPHE
+254 KCADLEPQE

-269 LSNSPASYNPVLHPK
+269 LSNSPAAYNPVLHPQ
-284 AALKKRNSVLRIMCK
+284 AALKKRNRVLKTMCND
-299 EGVITPKEYKSAL
+299 GVITPKEYKAAV

-320 FSEKGGSKESYV
+320 LSEEGSSNETYV
-332 MSYAIH
+332 ISYAIH
-338 CAAISLMEKENFKF
+338 CSAISLMEKEDFKF
-352 QYVFDSKEDYQKYN
+352 KYVFDSKEDYQKYN
-366 KQYSKVYS
+366 KTYSKAYS

-386 LYTSINMKKQKKL
+386 IYTSINMKKQKKL
-399 QKAVDNG
+399 QKSVDEG
-406 LSFNKEKDGDTGKY
+406 LAFNKEKDNDSGKY

-426 VCINNETNYVEAIVG
+426 VCVNNETGYVEAVVG

-477 YSPSTIVNDHK
+477 YSPSTIVNDNK
-488 FVNGPSNAGGG
+488 FANGPSNAGGAYYG
-499 YHGNVRIREAVARS
+499 SVHIREAVARS

-521 LDNITVKYGLSFLDK
+521 LDNISVKYGLSFLDK

-574 NNGSYS
+574 NNGSFS
-580 DRTCIKK
+580 DRTCVKK

-594 VVYKNNNEKD
+594 VVYKNNNEKT
-604 QVYSQDAAWMM
+604 QVYSEDAAWMM

-629 GRKLKLDNGQICAG
+629 GRKLKLENGQICAG

-692 YMDDIHKKLKPED
+692 YMDKIHEKLKPQD
-705 FIMPS
+705 FTMPS
-710 TISLAKYDGN
+710 TISLAKYDSA
-720 GNIIE
+720 GNIIK
-725 GTAISGSSKRTYGM
+725 GTAVAGSKTRPAGM
-739 DYFSKTILSEKA
+739 DYFSKSILSEKA
-751 DEVQVLNDKKYQKE
+751 EEVQVLKDKQYQKE
-765 VLKKLK
+765 VLAALKK
-771 NFEKRYISNI
+771 FEKMYIKNI
-781 ADYYDLENDYKE
+781 ADYYDLENDYKK

-808 DYAVRA
+808 DYAIRA

-825 VSWKKVVKAYEK
+825 VDWKKVVKAYEK

-847 EKKKNDSERALK
+847 EKKKNDSQRALN
-859 NQIYKNKIELAR
+859 NQIYKNRINLAR

-880 LYQPSNMQLL
+880 IYQPSNMQLL
-890 IDSAKEAL
+890 IDSAKQAL
-898 DACKGYSE
+898 DACKGYAE
-906 YYNLKAMF
+906 YTSLKAMY
-914 DMYKKEL
+914 DEYKAEL
-921 EELPVKGESNKKI
+921 ENLPTKAEYDKKKNTTTPTEAPVETAEPVQDGEE
-934 RRQQIQVNRW
+934 
-944 QRKNLRKRN
+944 
-953 RGGSDKWKKIKMI
+953 

>member
-1 MQSMAFDI
+1 
-9 RWAVLVKNKPY
+9 
-20 LIFSWRK
+20 
-27 VMNTLRRYVKN
+27 MNTLRKYVKN
-38 AKDVFRIIAG
+38 AKDVFRIIVGA
-48 VIGSYAGVISNII
+48 IGSYVGVVSNIL
-61 GTAMGILASV
+61 GAVMGILASV

-134 YVKINDVSPYIY
+134 YVSINDISPYIY
-146 EGYIAVEDKRF
+146 DGYIAVEDKRF
-157 KTHGGVDL
+157 RTHGGVDL

-235 FYGNK
+235 YYGNK
-240 CYGVGAASKYYFGK
+240 CYGVGAASRYYFGK
-254 KCADLEPHE
+254 KCADLEPQE

-269 LSNSPASYNPVLHPK
+269 LSNSPAAYNPVLHPQ
-284 AALKKRNSVLRIMCK
+284 AALKKRNRVLKTMCND
-299 EGVITPKEYKSAL
+299 GVITPKEYKAAV

-320 FSEKGGSKESYV
+320 LSEEGSSNETYV
-332 MSYAIH
+332 ISYAIH
-338 CAAISLMEKENFKF
+338 CSAISLMEKEDFKF
-352 QYVFDSKEDYQKYN
+352 KYVFDSKEDYQKYN
-366 KQYSKVYS
+366 KTYSKAYS

-386 LYTSINMKKQKKL
+386 IYTSINMKKQKKL
-399 QKAVDNG
+399 QKSVDEG
-406 LSFNKEKDGDTGKY
+406 LAFNKEKDNDSGKY

-426 VCINNETNYVEAIVG
+426 VCVNNETGYVEAVVG

-477 YSPSTIVNDHK
+477 YSPSTIVNDNK
-488 FVNGPSNAGGG
+488 FANGPSNAGGAYYG
-499 YHGNVRIREAVARS
+499 SVHIREAVARS

-521 LDNITVKYGLSFLDK
+521 LDNISVKYGLSFLDK

-574 NNGSYS
+574 NNGSFS
-580 DRTCIKK
+580 DRTCVKK

-594 VVYKNNNEKD
+594 VVYKNNNEKT
-604 QVYSQDAAWMM
+604 QVYSEDAAWMM

-629 GRKLKLDNGQICAG
+629 GRKLKLENGQICAG

-692 YMDDIHKKLKPED
+692 YMDKIHEKLKPQD
-705 FIMPS
+705 FTMPS
-710 TISLAKYDGN
+710 TISLAKYDSA

-725 GTAISGSSKRTYGM
+725 GTAVAGSKTRPAGM
-739 DYFSKTILSEKA
+739 DYFSKSILSEKA
-751 DEVQVLNDKKYQKE
+751 EEVQVLKDKQYQKE
-765 VLKKLK
+765 VLAALKK
-771 NFEKRYISNI
+771 FEKMYIKNI
-781 ADYYDLENDYKE
+781 ADYYDLENDYKK

-808 DYAVRA
+808 DYAIRA

-825 VSWKKVVKAYEK
+825 VDWKKVVKAYEK

-847 EKKKNDSERALK
+847 EKKKNDSQRALN
-859 NQIYKNKIELAR
+859 NQIYKNRINLAR

-880 LYQPSNMQLL
+880 VYQPSNMQLL
-890 IDSAKEAL
+890 IDSAKQAL
-898 DACKGYSE
+898 DACKGYAE
-906 YYNLKAMF
+906 YTSLKAMY
-914 DMYKKEL
+914 DEYKAEL
-921 EELPVKGESNKKI
+921 ENLPTKAEYDKKKNNTTPTEAPVETAEPVQDGEE
-934 RRQQIQVNRW
+934 
-944 QRKNLRKRN
+944 
-953 RGGSDKWKKIKMI
+953 

>member
-320 FSEKGGSKESYV
+320 FSEKGGSKDSYV

-352 QYVFDSKEDYQKYN
+352 KYVFDSKEDYQKYN

-406 LSFNKEKDGDTGKY
+406 LSFNKEKDVDTGKY

-488 FVNGPSNAGGG
+488 FANGPSNAGGG

-604 QVYSQDAAWMM
+604 QVYSQDATWMM

-629 GRKLKLDNGQICAG
+629 GRKLNLDNGQICAG

-751 DEVQVLNDKKYQKE
+751 DEVQVLKDKKYQKE

-880 LYQPSNMQLL
+880 LYQPSNMQIL

-898 DACKGYSE
+898 EACKGYSE

-921 EELPVKGESNKKI
+921 EELPVKGESNKKN
-934 RRQQIQVNRW
+934 QTPTDTSEPVATEEPQEEE
-944 QRKNLRKRN
+944 
-953 RGGSDKWKKIKMI
+953 

>member
-1 MQSMAFDI
+1 
-9 RWAVLVKNKPY
+9 
-20 LIFSWRK
+20 
-27 VMNTLRRYVKN
+27 MNTLRRYVKN

-488 FVNGPSNAGGG
+488 FANGPSNAGGG

-654 WFCGYTKYYTTVVW
+654 WFYGYTKYYTTVVW

-751 DEVQVLNDKKYQKE
+751 DEVQVLKDKKYQKE

-837 QQKEENERLA
+837 QQKEENERLV

-880 LYQPSNMQLL
+880 LYQPSNMQIL

-921 EELPVKGESNKKI
+921 EELPVKGESNKKN
-934 RRQQIQVNRW
+934 QTPTDTSEPVATEEPQEEE
-944 QRKNLRKRN
+944 
-953 RGGSDKWKKIKMI
+953 

>member
-1 MQSMAFDI
+1 
-9 RWAVLVKNKPY
+9 
-20 LIFSWRK
+20 
-27 VMNTLRRYVKN
+27 MNTLRRYVKN

-488 FVNGPSNAGGG
+488 FANGPSNAGGG

-751 DEVQVLNDKKYQKE
+751 DEVQVLKDKKYQKE

-771 NFEKRYISNI
+771 NFEKIYISNI

-793 LTDMISSIV
+793 LTDMISSIM

-837 QQKEENERLA
+837 QQKEENERLV

-880 LYQPSNMQLL
+880 LYQPSNMQIL

-906 YYNLKAMF
+906 YFNLKAMF

-921 EELPVKGESNKKI
+921 EELPVKGESNKKN
-934 RRQQIQVNRW
+934 QTPTDTSEPVATEEPQEEE
-944 QRKNLRKRN
+944 
-953 RGGSDKWKKIKMI
+953 

>member
-1 MQSMAFDI
+1 
-9 RWAVLVKNKPY
+9 
-20 LIFSWRK
+20 
-27 VMNTLRRYVKN
+27 MNTLRRYVKN

-269 LSNSPASYNPVLHPK
+269 LSNSPALYNPVLHPK

-751 DEVQVLNDKKYQKE
+751 DEVQVLKDKKYQKE

-921 EELPVKGESNKKI
+921 EELPVKGESNKKN
-934 RRQQIQVNRW
+934 QTPTDTSEPVATEEPQEEE
-944 QRKNLRKRN
+944 
-953 RGGSDKWKKIKMI
+953 

>member
-1 MQSMAFDI
+1 
-9 RWAVLVKNKPY
+9 
-20 LIFSWRK
+20 
-27 VMNTLRRYVKN
+27 MNTLRRYVKN
-38 AKDVFRIIAG
+38 AKDVFRIIVGA
-48 VIGSYAGVISNII
+48 IGSYVGVVSNIL
-61 GTAMGILASV
+61 GAVMGILASV

-105 EDDFVMKEDTVVYD
+105 KDDFIMKEDTVVYD
-119 SKGKQVGSVNAGSYK
+119 ANGKKVGSVNAGSYK
-134 YVKINDVSPYIY
+134 YVSINDISPYIY
-146 EGYIAVEDKRF
+146 DGYIAVEDKRF
-157 KTHGGVDL
+157 RTHGGVDL

-235 FYGNK
+235 YYGNK
-240 CYGVGAASKYYFGK
+240 CYGVGAASRYYFGK
-254 KCADLEPHE
+254 KCADLEPQE

-269 LSNSPASYNPVLHPK
+269 LSNSPAAYNPVLHPQ
-284 AALKKRNSVLRIMCK
+284 AALKKRNRVLKTMCND
-299 EGVITPKEYKSAL
+299 GVITPKEYKAAV

-320 FSEKGGSKESYV
+320 LSEEGSSNETYV
-332 MSYAIH
+332 ISYAIH
-338 CAAISLMEKENFKF
+338 CSAISLMEKEDFKF
-352 QYVFDSKEDYQKYN
+352 KYVFDSKEDYQKYN
-366 KQYSKVYS
+366 KTYSKAYS

-386 LYTSINMKKQKKL
+386 IYTSINMKKQKKL
-399 QKAVDNG
+399 QKSVDEG
-406 LSFNKEKDGDTGKY
+406 LAFNKEKDNDSGKY

-426 VCINNETNYVEAIVG
+426 VCVNNETGYVEAVVG

-477 YSPSTIVNDHK
+477 YSPSTIVNDNK
-488 FVNGPSNAGGG
+488 FTNGPSNAGGAYYG
-499 YHGNVRIREAVARS
+499 SVHIREAVARS

-521 LDNITVKYGLSFLDK
+521 LDNISVKYGLSFLDK

-574 NNGSYS
+574 NNGSFS
-580 DRTCIKK
+580 DRTCVKK

-594 VVYKNNNEKD
+594 VVYKNNNEKT
-604 QVYSQDAAWMM
+604 QVYSEDAAWMM

-629 GRKLKLDNGQICAG
+629 GRKLKLENGQICAG

-692 YMDDIHKKLKPED
+692 YMDKIHEKLKPQD
-705 FIMPS
+705 FTMPS
-710 TISLAKYDGN
+710 TISLAKYDSA

-725 GTAISGSSKRTYGM
+725 GTAVAGSKTRPAGM
-739 DYFSKTILSEKA
+739 DYFSKSILSEKA
-751 DEVQVLNDKKYQKE
+751 EEVQVLKDKQYQKE
-765 VLKKLK
+765 VLAALKK
-771 NFEKRYISNI
+771 FEKMYIKNI
-781 ADYYDLENDYKE
+781 ADYYDLENDYKK

-808 DYAVRA
+808 DYAIRA

-825 VSWKKVVKAYEK
+825 VDWKKVVKAYEK

-847 EKKKNDSERALK
+847 EKKKNDSQRALN
-859 NQIYKNKIELAR
+859 NQIYKNRINLAR

-880 LYQPSNMQLL
+880 VYQPSNMQLL
-890 IDSAKEAL
+890 IDSAKQAL
-898 DACKGYSE
+898 DACKGYAE
-906 YYNLKAMF
+906 YTSLKAMY
-914 DMYKKEL
+914 DEYKAEL
-921 EELPVKGESNKKI
+921 ENLPTKAEYDKKKNTTTPTEAPVETAEPVQDGEE
-934 RRQQIQVNRW
+934 
-944 QRKNLRKRN
+944 
-953 RGGSDKWKKIKMI
+953 

>member
-254 KCADLEPHE
+254 KCAYLEPHE

-751 DEVQVLNDKKYQKE
+751 DEVQVLKDKKYQKE

-921 EELPVKGESNKKI
+921 EELPVKGESNKKN
-934 RRQQIQVNRW
+934 QTPTDTSEPVATEEPQEEE
-944 QRKNLRKRN
+944 
-953 RGGSDKWKKIKMI
+953 

>member
-1 MQSMAFDI
+1 
-9 RWAVLVKNKPY
+9 
-20 LIFSWRK
+20 
-27 VMNTLRRYVKN
+27 
-38 AKDVFRIIAG
+38 
-48 VIGSYAGVISNII
+48 
-61 GTAMGILASV
+61 
-71 MVIGGIVGL
+71 
-80 CVYVKVLPMFT
+80 
-91 EAREEVFD
+91 
-99 KLVHLS
+99 
-105 EDDFVMKEDTVVYD
+105 
-119 SKGKQVGSVNAGSYK
+119 
-134 YVKINDVSPYIY
+134 
-146 EGYIAVEDKRF
+146 
-157 KTHGGVDL
+157 
-165 VATMRAGVS
+165 
-174 LLKHNM
+174 
-180 EITQGGSTI
+180 
-189 TQQVIKN
+189 
-196 NLLTQNKSYTRKI
+196 
-209 AEILLAPTIESKF
+209 
-222 TKAQIMEFYCNSN
+222 
-235 FYGNK
+235 
-240 CYGVGAASKYYFGK
+240 
-254 KCADLEPHE
+254 
-263 AAMLIG
+263 MLIG

-751 DEVQVLNDKKYQKE
+751 DEVQVLKDKKYQKE

-921 EELPVKGESNKKI
+921 EELPVKGESNKKN
-934 RRQQIQVNRW
+934 QTPTDTSEPVATEEPQEEE
-944 QRKNLRKRN
+944 
-953 RGGSDKWKKIKMI
+953 

>member
-119 SKGKQVGSVNAGSYK
+119 SKGKKVGSVNAGSYK

-254 KCADLEPHE
+254 KCADLEPYE

-269 LSNSPASYNPVLHPK
+269 LSNSPTSYNPVLHPK

-320 FSEKGGSKESYV
+320 FSEKGGSKDSYV

-352 QYVFDSKEDYQKYN
+352 KYVFDSKEDYQKYN

-406 LSFNKEKDGDTGKY
+406 LSFNKEKDVDTGKY

-488 FVNGPSNAGGG
+488 FANGPSNAGGG

-604 QVYSQDAAWMM
+604 QVYSQDATWMM

-629 GRKLKLDNGQICAG
+629 GRKLNLDNGQICAG

-751 DEVQVLNDKKYQKE
+751 DEVQVLKDKKYQKE

-880 LYQPSNMQLL
+880 LYQPSNMQIL

-921 EELPVKGESNKKI
+921 EELPVKGESNKKN
-934 RRQQIQVNRW
+934 QTPTDTSEPVATEEPQEEE
-944 QRKNLRKRN
+944 
-953 RGGSDKWKKIKMI
+953 

>member
-1 MQSMAFDI
+1 MAFDI

-488 FVNGPSNAGGG
+488 FANGPSNAGGG

-720 GNIIE
+720 GNII
-725 GTAISGSSKRTYGM
+725 
-739 DYFSKTILSEKA
+739 
-751 DEVQVLNDKKYQKE
+751 
-765 VLKKLK
+765 
-771 NFEKRYISNI
+771 
-781 ADYYDLENDYKE
+781 
-793 LTDMISSIV
+793 
-802 DDDVRT
+802 
-808 DYAVRA
+808 
-814 RNKYDSLKDET
+814 
-825 VSWKKVVKAYEK
+825 
-837 QQKEENERLA
+837 
-847 EKKKNDSERALK
+847 
-859 NQIYKNKIELAR
+859 
-871 TRIKRMHGY
+871 
-880 LYQPSNMQLL
+880 
-890 IDSAKEAL
+890 
-898 DACKGYSE
+898 
-906 YYNLKAMF
+906 
-914 DMYKKEL
+914 
-921 EELPVKGESNKKI
+921 
-934 RRQQIQVNRW
+934 
-944 QRKNLRKRN
+944 
-953 RGGSDKWKKIKMI
+953 

>member
-27 VMNTLRRYVKN
+27 VMNTLRKYVKN

-269 LSNSPASYNPVLHPK
+269 LSNSPTSYNPVLHPK

-352 QYVFDSKEDYQKYN
+352 KYVFDSKEDYQKYN

-488 FVNGPSNAGGG
+488 FANGPSNAGGG

-739 DYFSKTILSEKA
+739 DYFSKAIFSEKA
-751 DEVQVLNDKKYQKE
+751 DEVQVLKDKKYQKE

-771 NFEKRYISNI
+771 NFEKMYISNI

-793 LTDMISSIV
+793 LTDMISSIM

-837 QQKEENERLA
+837 QQKEENERLV

-880 LYQPSNMQLL
+880 LYQPSNMQIL

-921 EELPVKGESNKKI
+921 EELPVKGESNKKN
-934 RRQQIQVNRW
+934 QTPADTSEPVATEEPQEEE
-944 QRKNLRKRN
+944 
-953 RGGSDKWKKIKMI
+953 